1 MTTANKVTIARIILV
16 PFFAVQLL
24 YYFRTGDEM
33 YRHIAIAAFLI
44 ATISDGVDGWL
55 ARHRNQGTQ
64 LGAYLDPIADKLLLV
79 TGLVLLSYQFEDNRF
94 DQRIPLWLTGTV
106 LGRDMIVVT
115 GSALV
120 YLAVGDLKVRPHFLS
135 KVSSV
140 LQMSCIGWVLFKLP
154 GGVTFWLA
162 VGASVTTAITGLM
175 YVMDGIRQFSEHP
188 MAHPDHEEEN

>member
-1 MTTANKVTIARIILV
+1 ML
-16 PFFAVQLL
+16 QLL
-24 YYFRTGDEM
+24 YYFRTDEEV

-44 ATISDGVDGWL
+44 ATISDGIDGWL

-64 LGAYLDPIADKLLLV
+64 LGTYLDPIADKLLLI
-79 TGLVLLSYQFEDNRF
+79 TGLVLLSIQFEENRF

-140 LQMSCIGWVLFKLP
+140 LQMVCIGWVLFKLP
-154 GGVTFWLA
+154 GKVTYWLA

-188 MAHPDHEEEN
+188 MAHPEREEEN

>member
-33 YRHIAIAAFLI
+33 YRYIAIAAFLI

-120 YLAVGDLKVRPHFLS
+120 YLAVGNLKVRPHFLS

-140 LQMSCIGWVLFKLP
+140 LQMVCIGWVLFKLP
-154 GGVTFWLA
+154 GVVTFWLA
-162 VGASVTTAITGLM
+162 VSASVTAAITGLM

-188 MAHPDHEEEN
+188 MAHPDHEEGN